1 MSNYNEALTKL
12 LENEGVYDN
21 DPTDSGGETVMG
33 ISRNNFPN
41 LKLWV
46 FVDALKTRTDFPDC
60 ISWDKQILDLVNN
73 FYRENFWDKIWG
85 DKILDQ
91 DKAFSLFDFAVN
103 TGVGTSLKIAQRALN
118 LNDDGIMG
126 AMTLSGVN
134 NAFDGEFWAKFA
146 VEKIKHYTIIVDKRP
161 EKIKFYKGWIKRAI
175 KNA

>member
-1 MSNYNEALTKL
+1 MGNYNTALQKL
-12 LENEGVYDN
+12 LDNEGIYDN
-21 DPTDSGGETVMG
+21 DPMDSGKETAMG
-33 ISRNNFPN
+33 ISRKNFPN

-91 DKAFSLFDFAVN
+91 NKAFSLFDFAVN
-103 TGVGTSLKIAQRALN
+103 AGVNTSVKIAQRALN
-118 LNDDGIMG
+118 LHDDGIIG
-126 AMTLSGVN
+126 TITLSAIN
-134 NAFDGEFWAKFA
+134 NAHTGEFLAKFA
-146 VEKIKHYTIIVDKRP
+146 IEKIEHYTNIVDKKP
-161 EKIKFYKGWIKRAI
+161 EQIKFYKGWVKRAI